1 MTDKET
7 KHKLRM
13 EKRGLDIPIDK
24 TATNYRCCPK
34 CSYEFMADDLKQ
46 DYCCEWCHD
55 QFNNDKQRE
64 RTLELKAKLEEVQE
78 ISDTCIPFKK
88 NRIMQLKQS
97 KAFLEKIHPGD
108 NSELLYP
115 IKDLIKNG
123 VDLSVYEDNI
133 LLGIGSDDEPRYS
146 ITIRSFEISYK
157 EKNRVLIK
165 INKK

>member
-1 MTDKET
+1 MIDKET
-7 KHKLRM
+7 KYKLRL
-13 EKRGLDIPIDK
+13 EKRGLNIPIDK
-24 TATNYRCCPK
+24 TSENYRCCPK
-34 CSYEFMADDLKQ
+34 CSFEFMADDLKQ

-64 RTLELKAKLEEVQE
+64 RTKELKVKLTEIQE
-78 ISDTCIPFKK
+78 ISDLSIPFQKS
-88 NRIMQLKQS
+88 RFRQLLQS
-97 KAFLEKIHPGD
+97 NAFLKKIHPGY

-146 ITIRSFEISYK
+146 ITIRSFEIFYNYK
-157 EKNRVLIK
+157 NWVIIK
-165 INKK
+165 KNKK

>member
-7 KHKLRM
+7 KYKLRL

-24 TATNYRCCPK
+24 TATNYRCCPN
-34 CSYEFMADDLKQ
+34 CSIGFMADDQKQ
-46 DYCCEWCHD
+46 LYCCQKCHD
-55 QFNNDKQRE
+55 DFNNAKLKE
-64 RTLELKAKLEEVQE
+64 KTKEMKAKLEEILE
-78 ISDTCIPFKK
+78 LSDTCIPFKK

-97 KAFLEKIHPGD
+97 NAFLEKIHPGD

-123 VDLSVYEDNI
+123 VDLSVFEDNI
-133 LLGIGSDDEPRYS
+133 LLGVGSDDEPRYS

-157 EKNRVLIK
+157 HKNSVLIK